1 MNNKKTK
8 NNEMMKKDFVK
19 ELKKEGVFSTEKEAR
34 EKLDLILD
42 LLSKNLMVKDSVSFV
57 GFGKFIKTI
66 RKEKKNVKS
75 HLKTINTNVDIP
87 ETISVKFNIGKNFKT
102 SLNS

>member
-42 LLSKNLMVKDSVSFV
+42 LLSKNLMVRDSV
-57 GFGKFIKTI
+57 
-66 RKEKKNVKS
+66 
-75 HLKTINTNVDIP
+75 
-87 ETISVKFNIGKNFKT
+87 
-102 SLNS
+102 